1 MIIEV
6 NDNKNV
12 LSSILYE
19 VNKTL
24 FLNKYYKRSK
34 PKIKTPESIK
44 NKFYLLIIRLK
55 KMYKDNLPILYQ
67 ITFCPLVFMRK
78 K

>member
-24 FLNKYYKRSK
+24 FFNKYYKRLK
-34 PKIKTPESIK
+34 RKTKTPKSIK

-55 KMYKDNLPILYQ
+55 R
-67 ITFCPLVFMRK
+67 CRK
-78 K
+78 IIDLFYIK